1 MKTIVIHGKDI
12 HGQEELHDVLQE
24 RLELGPSYGRNLD
37 ALWDCL
43 TGFVSMPLTI
53 QWIDFDTSRKY
64 LGEYA
69 DRLLDVMQEAEE
81 ELEEFTFDLI
91 I

>member
-1 MKTIVIHGKDI
+1 MKTIVIQGKDI
-12 HGQEELHDVLQE
+12 HGQEELHDVLQA

-69 DRLLDVMQEAEE
+69 DLLLDLMQEAEE